1 MMIELSHTLYSKQEK
16 SIALEHEWQ
25 AWHNAG
31 VIASKMASDEPDYEK
46 AKPLYKLADQYFDKA
61 IKVTEVR
68 AALLQ
73 G

>member
-1 MMIELSHTLYSKQEK
+1 MMIELSRTLYSKQEK

-31 VIASKMASDEPDYEK
+31 VIAGKMASDEPDYEK
-46 AKPLYKLADQYFDKA
+46 AKPLYKLSNQYFEKA
-61 IKVTEVR
+61 IKIADERV
-68 AALLQ
+68 ALLQ